1 MIARLKHP
9 EGYEMLSRD
18 EKEKLLRRIEGQVAG
33 LARMVEADKYCIDVI
48 QQVSAAQGALS
59 RVSQELLDSHLRTC
73 LVTAF
78 KSKDARERDRMVKEL
93 VALFAK
99 TSRQ

>member
-1 MIARLKHP
+1 MFTD
-9 EGYEMLSRD
+9 D
-18 EKEKLLRRIEGQVAG
+18 EKDSVLRRLRRVEGQVAG
-33 LARMVEADKYCIDVI
+33 LARMVEADKYCIDII
-48 QQVSAAQGALS
+48 QQASAAQGALL

-78 KSKDARERDRMVKEL
+78 KAKDARTRDRMVKEL

-99 TSRQ
+99 ISRQ